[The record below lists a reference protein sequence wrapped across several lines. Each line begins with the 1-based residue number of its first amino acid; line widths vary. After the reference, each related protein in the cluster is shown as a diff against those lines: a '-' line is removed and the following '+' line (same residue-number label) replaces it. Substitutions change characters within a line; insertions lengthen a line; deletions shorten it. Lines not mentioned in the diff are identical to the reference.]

1 MGRASAGLKAHRPA
15 ASATLGSPARV
26 TVWSAVF
33 VLLLG
38 ASLVALAAYLFSP
51 GWVNLSGDLPVDMRS
66 PLMANYAADPNRYA
80 MQPVKLEIVAEV
92 LADQPGPAQA
102 GPDNP
107 LATLV
112 RAFTTSVP
120 TITPLPQGTQSATR
134 QPTVQ
139 QVLPT
144 TAASPTRAATATGD
158 PTRTPEPS
166 ATVTSLPTNT
176 AIVARS
182 STPTARPAPTE
193 KPPEP
198 AATHF
203 VPSSTPGAVQP
214 TQPPPATQPPPPPV
228 IPTEA
233 PPPEPTTAYYPPPP
247 VEPTSA
253 VTQPSYP

>member
-1 MGRASAGLKAHRPA
+1 MGRAGAGLKVHRPA

-51 GWVNLSGDLPVDMRS
+51 DWVNLSGDLPVDIRS

-80 MQPVKLEIVAEV
+80 MQPVNLEIVAEA

-102 GPDNP
+102 APDNP

-134 QPTVQ
+134 QPTAQ

-144 TAASPTRAATATGD
+144 TAASPTRAATASGN

-166 ATVTSLPTNT
+166 ATVTVTSLPTNT
-176 AIVARS
+176 AIVTRS
-182 STPTARPAPTE
+182 STPTTRPAPTE

-203 VPSSTPGAVQP
+203 VPSPTPDAVQP
-214 TQPPPATQPPPPPV
+214 TQPPPV